1 MRALVFTCLLS
12 AIPTAHAQ
20 TVVRAD
26 EHLDADRPEAWAMN
40 YFAASTLMTAGGQ
53 TPALAPGRWQVAVDL
68 GHVPRLSAEQRQVG
82 FNGFKSEDLNRS
94 PVFGRL
100 HGWIGLPGGW
110 VGEIGYT
117 PPVEVED
124 TEARDLVALG
134 IGRRVLERGAYT
146 LSVRLFGQHGRVHG
160 DITCPERLAGVEDG
174 ERNPYGCQ
182 AASRDRVTLNYYGL
196 DLTSTWAAA
205 DWRWHATVG
214 AVRAETEVQVDA
226 LTYDQHDLSLLQAD
240 SVLPLFVVGAQRD
253 LSARWSVGAELL
265 YVPLEVRRQE
275 GAGREHDPL
284 TSLRLQLR
292 YRP

>member
-1 MRALVFTCLLS
+1 MRALMFSCLLLGC
-12 AIPTAHAQ
+12 PGLHAQ

-26 EHLDADRPEAWAMN
+26 EHLDAERPEAWAMN

-68 GHVPRLSAEQRQVG
+68 GHVPRLSPDQRQVG

-124 TEARDLVALG
+124 TRARDLVALG
-134 IGRRVLERGAYT
+134 LGHRLVEHGAYT
-146 LSVRLFGQHGRVHG
+146 LSLRVFGQHGHVHG
-160 DITCPERLAGVEDG
+160 DITCPERLAGVEDS
-174 ERNPYGCQ
+174 ERNPYGCR

-196 DLTSTWAAA
+196 DLTSSWSA
-205 DWRWHATVG
+205 DEWRWHATVG

-226 LTYDQHDLSLLQAD
+226 LTFDQHDLSLLQAD
-240 SVLPLFVVGAQRD
+240 SVLPVFVVGAQRD
-253 LSARWSVGAELL
+253 VNARWSVGAELL
-265 YVPLEVRRQE
+265 YVPLQVRRQD
-275 GAGREHDPL
+275 GADRENDPL